1 MSVPKGQIHTM
12 QSIIKNKNTIKMSS
26 IQKNVEPKNSS
37 EPKKNVNFN
46 IAANNFNTMHLLSKK
61 GVSSLAYKENKQNKV
76 SSTHYTGRWMGFMYR
91 DPNKPR
97 GGCGVCYQH

>member
-26 IQKNVEPKNSS
+26 IQNTIV
-37 EPKKNVNFN
+37 PKKKVDFN
-46 IAANNFNTMHLLSKK
+46 ISTNNFNTMHLIHKK
-61 GVSSLAYKENKQNKV
+61 GVSHLAYTEAKKERVGSAN
-76 SSTHYTGRWMGFMYR
+76 YRGRWMGFMYR
-91 DPNKPR
+91 DPNKPK

>member
-12 QSIIKNKNTIKMSS
+12 QSIIKNKNSIKLPN
-26 IQKNVEPKNSS
+26 IQLKTPVKT
-37 EPKKNVNFN
+37 KVNF
-46 IAANNFNTMHLLSKK
+46 TMSTTSTMNKMFMDNKK
-61 GVSSLAYKENKQNKV
+61 GVSHLAYTEAKKGKV
-76 SSTHYTGRWMGFMYR
+76 GSANYRGRWMGFMYR